1 VPKEHAMKLVEHLL
15 TDPVTVT
22 IVPDAEH
29 RMSRPEDLALL
40 ERAIEQIIEQK
51 RG

>member
-1 VPKEHAMKLVEHLL
+1 
-15 TDPVTVT
+15 VTVT